1 MFEMFSYDVTA
12 AILVSQNNGTA
23 ACWCTKPILWELNTF
38 LAQTLSWLLATW
50 GKRSISMEKITFQLL
65 IITNLWL
72 RNGRFTC
79 GGVPLRDFCW
89 VPHSSAPLSSRVFK
103 WQENSRCIEP
113 GICRIVWRRLLLLRE
128 RTGRDKERKN
138 ISSVPRCSFLV
149 SSLDQ
154 SRSQTLFP
162 LPSFS
167 LLQKGKT
174 YCAAF
179 CASLALFAGS
189 GNNIRLMY
197 GPEGNS

>member
-128 RTGRDKERKN
+128 RTGRDKEREN
-138 ISSVPRCSFLV
+138 ISSVARCSGQLA
-149 SSLDQ
+149 
-154 SRSQTLFP
+154 RSISFP
-162 LPSFS
+162 DALSFAIPAVTS
-167 LLQKGKT
+167 KGK
-174 YCAAF
+174 
-179 CASLALFAGS
+179 
-189 GNNIRLMY
+189 NILRSFLRIPSPVC
-197 GPEGNS
+197 GIRQ